1 MVKVNRKVLQFFSSL
16 ADETRLRIVLS
27 LTEGS
32 RNVGEI
38 YDIFGKKLS
47 LSAVSH
53 QLKLLESSGV
63 VAYERRG
70 REKIFRL
77 ADGFCWCIVKD
88 VFGHFGSGKKCSCKE
103 CCSIKNGKSK
113 TKKH

>member
-1 MVKVNRKVLQFFSSL
+1 MVKVSKKILQFFSSL

-27 LTEGS
+27 LTDGPK
-32 RNVGEI
+32 NVGDI
-38 YDIFGKKLS
+38 YKVFGEKLS

-63 VAYERRG
+63 VVYEKKG
-70 REKIFRL
+70 REKVFRL

-88 VFGHFGSGKKCSCKE
+88 VFGHFGSGKKCKCKE
-103 CCSIKNGKSK
+103 CCSIKSGGKK
-113 TKKH
+113 

>member
-1 MVKVNRKVLQFFSSL
+1 MVKINKKILDFFSSL
-16 ADETRLRIVLS
+16 SDETRLRIVLS

-32 RNVGEI
+32 KNVG
-38 YDIFGKKLS
+38 DIHKVLGKDKITLP
-47 LSAVSH
+47 AVSH
-53 QLKLLESSGV
+53 QLKLLGSAGLIV
-63 VAYERRG
+63 YERRG

-103 CCSIKNGKSK
+103 CCSIKLRGKK
-113 TKKH
+113 

>member
-1 MVKVNRKVLQFFSSL
+1 MVKVNKKILQFFSSL
-16 ADETRLRIVLS
+16 ADETRLNIVLS

-32 RNVGEI
+32 MNVGDI
-38 YDIFGKKLS
+38 YKSLGKNKIT

-53 QLKLLESSGV
+53 QLKLLENSGV
-63 VAYERRG
+63 VTFEKKG

-88 VFGHFGSGKKCSCKE
+88 VFGHFGSGKKCECKE
-103 CCSIKNGKSK
+103 CCSIKNGK
-113 TKKH
+113 KKK